1 MWNPAVI
8 AAPYSATAPAAA
20 NNSPNRNRNRIDG
33 SSSAC
38 PDASSRAHDARVIP
52 RRDDAAAT
60 SLASIKGVVSTLRAP
75 RRLPPGPGQAPVRA
89 FLAETFKTRTQAEWV
104 AWMADK
110 DIAFAPVKTLR
121 EGLDD
126 PQVRHREMVVR
137 DARGFEHI
145 GMPVKFE
152 DEPGRIDFRL
162 PALGEHS
169 KDILRQ
175 LGYTEAELAEMKT
188 KGVY

>member
-1 MWNPAVI
+1 MAGSWRSGRSEIKFASNLL
-8 AAPYSATAPAAA
+8 AALD
-20 NNSPNRNRNRIDG
+20 R
-33 SSSAC
+33 
-38 PDASSRAHDARVIP
+38 PDLIE
-52 RRDDAAAT
+52 
-60 SLASIKGVVSTLRAP
+60 LC
-75 RRLPPGPGQAPVRA
+75 RLPPGPGQAPVRA
-89 FLAETFKTRTQAEWV
+89 FLAETFRTRTQAEWV

-110 DIAFAPVKTLR
+110 DVAFAPVKTLR

-126 PQVRHREMVVR
+126 PQVRHREMVVL

-145 GMPVKFE
+145 GLPVKFE

-162 PALGEHS
+162 PELGEHS
-169 KDILRQ
+169 KDILRE